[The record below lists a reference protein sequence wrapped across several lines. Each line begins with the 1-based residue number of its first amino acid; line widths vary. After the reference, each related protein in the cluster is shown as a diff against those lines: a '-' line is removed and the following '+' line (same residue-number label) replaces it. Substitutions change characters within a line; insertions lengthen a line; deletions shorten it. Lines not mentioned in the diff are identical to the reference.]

1 MTLDCSPGSS
11 EFEFGP
17 VVQEAS
23 LRAGFFC
30 ILVAEESGESAWRQW
45 GAFKLALLSVLRPWL
60 LF

>member
-1 MTLDCSPGSS
+1 MTLDCSPGSC

-23 LRAGFFC
+23 LRAVFFVFWWQRS
-30 ILVAEESGESAWRQW
+30 LGRALGASGVH
-45 GAFKLALLSVLRPWL
+45 LSLRCC